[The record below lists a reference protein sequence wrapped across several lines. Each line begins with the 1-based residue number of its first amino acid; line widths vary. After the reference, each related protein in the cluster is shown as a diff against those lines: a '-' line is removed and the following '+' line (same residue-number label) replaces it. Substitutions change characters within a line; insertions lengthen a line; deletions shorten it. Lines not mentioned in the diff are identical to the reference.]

1 MRQFWI
7 CLGALLLAACSGGAT
22 DPAHNVVRYLQAR
35 ANADAAGMRALTC
48 AAREAEV
55 DRLAQSFAGR
65 DAKLENVRCTFDAAS
80 ATATCSGHI
89 VASYGAERQAFPV
102 GKYALVQEDG
112 VWRVCG
118 ETR

>member
-1 MRQFWI
+1 MRKFWLL
-7 CLGALLLAACSGGAT
+7 CGALLLAACSSAA
-22 DPAHNVVRYLQAR
+22 DPAQNVVRYLQAR

-65 DAKLENVRCTFDAAS
+65 DAKLENVQCTFDAAS
-80 ATATCSGHI
+80 ATAACSGSI
-89 VASYGAERQAFPV
+89 VASYGAERQSFPV
-102 GKYALVQEDG
+102 GKYTLVQEDG